1 MIIIHE
7 IIYFLLYH
15 SILASIVGTLETPD
29 DLFNDVANKILPEQ
43 LQSMSINETHV
54 KIWFDQ
60 IDVGVPIT
68 TAVVREVSAPGISY
82 FFGLYFIIEKPLN
95 SSRAID
101 FLHPHIRIINRF
113 LSKIK
118 TLSYIAGMAYVPP
131 LPSNW
136 SQVSEENFRAGIGA
150 KLDDIL
156 KSLIF
161 DAIIVVFVFNNK
173 RESLVTILTDICY
186 VPIVYWDYDL
196 KPDNNGKDLNDILFH
211 EIVQLIEGCY
221 GPCGAGACLVLEE
234 NPVKNLSQEQIQC
247 IVTSLQLNEPVCIK
261 KPPEDVFV
269 PVCGNG
275 IIENT
280 ESCDCLHPLECG
292 SKCDTNCNLRQKAR
306 GGTNRFFILTVS
318 AVIIASI
325 VFALSLILFFYFK
338 RRNNLESR
346 NSGIGIPH
354 GGSKTELNIP
364 NQAKLKDWGL
374 TSTLAET
381 TLRDP
386 SKSKLELG
394 IKEIVSSD
402 RSQSKINAVSK
413 ESFTAKNI
421 ISVDRLQSTTDAM
434 SFERLASKIASKDRS
449 QSKISVTSKER
460 LKPRSITSKE
470 RTKSKTNASSKES
483 LISKNISS
491 TKVPKSKLPV
501 DLAKSIQPKKTS
513 SSKSVGKASLISPK
527 TVSSKSLP
535 KSKAQN
541 KTQKDD
547 LERNSFK

>member
-1 MIIIHE
+1 MVIIHE

-29 DLFNDVANKILPEQ
+29 DLFNDVANKILPEK
-43 LQSMSINETHV
+43 LQSMDNETYV

-60 IDVGVPIT
+60 IDVEASNT
-68 TAVVREVSAPGISY
+68 TAVVREVSAPGIKY
-82 FFGLYFIIEKPLN
+82 YIGLYFIIETPLN
-95 SSRAID
+95 SSRVIN
-101 FLHPHIRIINRF
+101 FLHPHIRIMNRF
-113 LSKIK
+113 LSKFK
-118 TLSYIAGMAYVPP
+118 TLTYIAGIAHVPP
-131 LPSNW
+131 LPPYLYDI
-136 SQVSEENFRAGIGA
+136 SETNFRAGIA
-150 KLDDIL
+150 SKLEDMM
-156 KSLIF
+156 KNHIF
-161 DAIIVVFVFNNK
+161 RAVLAVFVFINK
-173 RESLVTILTDICY
+173 PESLAAVGTEVCTGAIM
-186 VPIVYWDYDL
+186 YWDYAL
-196 KPDNNGKDLNDILFH
+196 NPAENQLDNL
-211 EIVQLIEGCY
+211 
-221 GPCGAGACLVLEE
+221 LVLEILIILGACAE
-234 NPVKNLSQEQIQC
+234 PCKDGGCESLFLPSKNLSKDEIQC
-247 IVTSLQLNEPVCIK
+247 MAKSIETNEVSCIKEPVK
-261 KPPEDVFV
+261 DVFV

-275 IIENT
+275 IIENS

-292 SKCDTNCNLRQKAR
+292 SKCDANCNLRQKAR